1 MNPLLN
7 DYYAREKNAM
17 ALYADTVKAAQGNAA
32 MGANPLAPKLTATP
46 GGNRPYAEMPGGSGS
61 LANRPARPVGRSI
74 NDPQRATEM
83 AARQLRSRGD
93 LPGAARLLQNGALLN
108 DRLGGLPPLP
118 PMVPA
123 APAPL
128 PALPSGKLV
137 PGRSAVSMVWQKD
150 PPMTPPTL
158 DATSGQPVRSQPVP
172 MGASPI
178 QPAQPPTEEPVNPFA
193 MTPLGGYVNPQAG
206 MVPAGFNAMN
216 QLLATDPAGL
226 PGLPMPPPGLYG
238 PEAPPML
245 SSAPIPGT
253 DQVMPMVMGQP
264 KGTPVARSQPKPQA
278 EWQAPKMYDETIPEV
293 RDGQGNVK
301 SPART
306 RQYYFVPD
314 PKTGK
319 PMKEYA
325 LDANGD
331 GVPDNQQP
339 GWMSWLQG
347 QK

>member
-1 MNPLLN
+1 MANASPL
-7 DYYAREKNAM
+7 
-17 ALYADTVKAAQGNAA
+17 
-32 MGANPLAPKLTATP
+32 
-46 GGNRPYAEMPGGSGS
+46 
-61 LANRPARPVGRSI
+61 NRPAFGPSYEATIRPGVTFGSI
-74 NDPQRATEM
+74 ADRPQRIIGRPM
-83 AARQLRSRGD
+83 DAARRFERLSRISMREGDVVGSAQAMGMSERSDPWNFAPMGMGRRFPMD
-93 LPGAARLLQNGALLN
+93 LPSNATGSMS
-108 DRLGGLPPLP
+108 P
-118 PMVPA
+118 PMGPA
-123 APAPL
+123 APAM
-128 PALPSGKLV
+128 PSGKLV
-137 PGRSAVSMVWQKD
+137 PGRSGGSLVWQD
-150 PPMTPPTL
+150 TPTPMTPPTL

-178 QPAQPPTEEPVNPFA
+178 QPAQPPTEEPVNPFLLD
-193 MTPLGGYVNPQAG
+193 PLGNYVNPTAG
-206 MVPAGFNAMN
+206 MVPNGFGAMNEFNAAN
-216 QLLATDPAGL
+216 GLAL
-226 PGLPMPPPGLYG
+226 PPPGLYG
-238 PEAPPML
+238 AEAAPML

-253 DQVMPMVMGQP
+253 DQMMPMVMGQP

-339 GWMSWLQG
+339 GWMNWLQG

>member
-1 MNPLLN
+1 MRDIGRPMDASRRFGQLSRQQM
-7 DYYAREKNAM
+7 REGDLAGSAQ
-17 ALYADTVKAAQGNAA
+17 ALGMSERLAAGGFMPMSGRLPMMPRDAGMP
-32 MGANPLAPKLTATP
+32 MGQPMGPV
-46 GGNRPYAEMPGGSGS
+46 GSGQS
-61 LANRPARPVGRSI
+61 PVS
-74 NDPQRATEM
+74 
-83 AARQLRSRGD
+83 
-93 LPGAARLLQNGALLN
+93 GA
-108 DRLGGLPPLP
+108 PMPLP
-118 PMVPA
+118 MT
-123 APAPL
+123 
-128 PALPSGKLV
+128 PSGKLV
-137 PGRSAVSMVWQKD
+137 PGRSGGSMVWQET
-150 PPMTPPTL
+150 PRPMMPPTL
-158 DATSGQPVRSQPVP
+158 DAMSGQPVSARNAP
-172 MGASPI
+172 M
-178 QPAQPPTEEPVNPFA
+178 PAPMPMTPPEPEPVNPFA
-193 MTPLGGYVNPQAG
+193 MTPLGTYVDPTAA
-206 MVPAGFNAMN
+206 MVPNGFGAMNEFNAARGMP
-216 QLLATDPAGL
+216 L
-226 PGLPMPPPGLYG
+226 PPPGLYG

-264 KGTPVARSQPKPQA
+264 KGTPVSRSQPKPQA

-339 GWMSWLQG
+339 SWMSWLQG